1 MATYLQG
8 VTDYIPQIQPFR
20 PDYNFL
26 GNVLQTRQTKYDA
39 SKKQIS
45 ELYGSLLNGPLSK
58 ETNIKRR
65 DEFFKVIDND
75 IKRISGLDLSL
86 QQNVDQA
93 QNVFKGFYDDK
104 YLVSDMVKTKNHM
117 NELEKGE
124 NSKYCYDQD
133 KCGGTYNE
141 TSMRK
146 LQYKMEE
153 FKATSDDEALN
164 FDMGSYDAYY
174 NWQKDAAKNLKDQGM
189 TVTQDSESGH
199 YIVRDKNGKLVEN
212 ALYNMFDQI
221 YSSDPRVAANYDT
234 KAYVFRKDSVR
245 GLMPQ
250 YNNDEKAAEKAFIE
264 QNMNNGIKALNKDLT
279 IVNNNHNQLKGR
291 QIELERKQGALTNR
305 EKQEL
310 ELIKQRR
317 EEVGVT
323 RDNIQSKLNN
333 IQTSMDT
340 GDMRSLINKFDQ
352 SNSAA
357 FQHEDLSKMAKIM
370 SMQGA
375 EHTIVKETAAYDLAL
390 KKNLEKYKSDLNIFE
405 KVIQNNLDKD
415 KELYK
420 SQVEAGKNGATG
432 TSSSNSTTEI
442 FPGAVGSNVALNLV
456 DHPEGV
462 YMLQAVENSDPYK
475 KANEGSVDL
484 LYTTFKAAKKAALAD
499 PTTGAG
505 AIDYLDKTYGKGKWQ
520 NMDTAEQVKAV
531 VKNQPLVYLKR
542 AQNYIKDNP
551 NTSWGKDVLKTNSV
565 ALAQV
570 DIDTAAGLAQL
581 TNFKK
586 GIKTTAEKVA
596 NSGDPDLALA
606 KHLVNQ
612 YGVLDHDDKPNAKF
626 ISEFL
631 KTRPNGSKGD
641 IEDAFQKAK
650 SQFLYEYNRQ
660 PKIGF
665 DQMID
670 ITKNE
675 GSGMKSSNSLLFN
688 KVDAAQN
695 SDINK
700 QISSTLSQAFANP
713 GKYKALIGGLD
724 AENYTSNEESDPGAD
739 AFFRQ
744 FLMDINNASS
754 KDAKRPMYSV
764 VVNGTAADDAT
775 QSGFTIRPSQAYI
788 QEYMTKNE
796 KNPGLVSPDILTK
809 GISLFYDNT
818 TIKTDI
824 TKALKVK
831 PIEKILLEKGSY
843 TVNNFLDTSGR
854 IEVDYDADTKLTTIQ
869 PYYISHDGD
878 KILNLKGNAYIVDD
892 IKAVDETVNI
902 YINGLANGQKTN
914 DLVDER
920 QRLINQSKNK

>member
-199 YIVRDKNGKLVEN
+199 YIVRDKNGVLVEN

-221 YSSDPRVAANYDT
+221 YSNDPRVANNYDT

-250 YNNDEKAAEKAFIE
+250 YNNDEKAAEKVFIE
-264 QNMNNGIKALNKDLT
+264 QNMNKGIKALNKDLT

-291 QIELERKQGALTNR
+291 QIELERKKGALTSR

-310 ELIKQRR
+310 EVIKQRR
-317 EEVGVT
+317 EAATVT
-323 RDNIQSKLNN
+323 RDNLQSRLTS
-333 IQTSMDT
+333 IQTNMDS

-405 KVIQNNLDKD
+405 KVIQSNID
-415 KELYK
+415 KELEKYK
-420 SQVEAGKNGATG
+420 KDLDKTAANEQA
-432 TSSSNSTTEI
+432 NSTTEL
-442 FPGAVGSNVALNLV
+442 FPGAVGSNVPLNLTE
-456 DHPEGV
+456 HPEGV
-462 YMLQAVENSDPYK
+462 YILQAAESSDVFK
-475 KANEGSVDL
+475 KANDGSMNL

-520 NMDTAEQVKAV
+520 TMETAEQVKAAI
-531 VKNQPLVYLKR
+531 KDQPLQSLKKT
-542 AQNYIKDNP
+542 QTYIKDNP
-551 NTSWGKDVLKTNSV
+551 NTSWGKEVLKSNSV

-570 DIDTAAGLAQL
+570 NIDAAAGVAQL
-581 TNFKK
+581 NNFKK

-596 NSGDPDLALA
+596 NSVDPDFKLA
-606 KHLVNQ
+606 KYLVNE

-626 ISEFL
+626 ITEFL

-650 SQFLYEYNRQ
+650 SQFLYHYNRQ

-688 KVDAAQN
+688 RVDASQN
-695 SDINK
+695 PDINK
-700 QISSTLSQAFANP
+700 QISNTLSQAFANP

-724 AENYTSNEESDPGAD
+724 AENYASSKDSDPGAD

-744 FLMDINNASS
+744 FLIDMNKADK
-754 KDAKRPMYSV
+754 KDAKRPIYSV
-764 VVNGTAADDAT
+764 VVNGTAADDLT

-788 QEYMTKNE
+788 QDYMTKNE
-796 KNPGLVSPDILTK
+796 KDPGLVSPDILTR
-809 GISLFYDNT
+809 GISLFYDNS

-824 TKALKVK
+824 TSKLKVNAM
-831 PIEKILLEKGSY
+831 EKILLEKGSY
-843 TVNNFLDTSGR
+843 TVNNFSETSGR
-854 IEVDYDADTKLTTIQ
+854 IEIEYDPDTKLTTIQ

-878 KILNLKGNAYIVDD
+878 KIIDLKGNPYIVDD

-902 YINGLANGQKTN
+902 YINGLANGQRTN

>member
-26 GNVLQTRQTKYDA
+26 GNVLETRQTKYDS

-141 TSMRK
+141 LSMKK

-153 FKATSDDEALN
+153 FKATSDDEGLN

-291 QIELERKQGALTNR
+291 QVELERKQGALTNR

-317 EEVGVT
+317 EEAGLT
-323 RDNIQSKLNN
+323 RDNIQSKLNS

-357 FQHEDLSKMAKIM
+357 FQHEDLNKMAKIM

-375 EHTIVKETAAYDLAL
+375 EHTIVKETAAYEHALAKDLA
-390 KKNLEKYKSDLNIFE
+390 KYNSDLNIFE

-420 SQVEAGKNGATG
+420 NQVEKGTVTTPGAPAA
-432 TSSSNSTTEI
+432 NATTEI

-462 YMLQAVENSDPYK
+462 YMLQAVESSNVFE
-475 KANEGSVDL
+475 KANSGSVDL
-484 LYTTFKAAKKAALAD
+484 LYKTFGAAKKAAKD
-499 PTTGAG
+499 PITGAG

-520 NMDTAEQVKAV
+520 NMDTAEQVKSF
-531 VKNQPLVYLKR
+531 VKNAPMVYLKKTE
-542 AQNYIKDNP
+542 NYIKDNP
-551 NTSWGKDVLKTNSV
+551 NTSWGKEVLKSNSI

-570 DIDTAAGLAQL
+570 DIDRNAGLAQL
-581 TNFKK
+581 ENFKK

-596 NSGDPDLALA
+596 NSADPDLALA
-606 KHLVNQ
+606 KHLLNKN
-612 YGVLDHDDKPNAKF
+612 GILDYDDKPNAAF
-626 ISEFL
+626 ITAYR
-631 KTRPNGSKGD
+631 KTRPSASMGA
-641 IEDAFQKAK
+641 IEDAFAK
-650 SQFLYEYNRQ
+650 VKGQFLYTYNRQ
-660 PKIGF
+660 PNVGF

-670 ITKNE
+670 ISKNE
-675 GSGMKSSNSLLFN
+675 GSGMKSSNSLLKN
-688 KVDAAQN
+688 RVDSAEN

-724 AENYTSNEESDPGAD
+724 AENYASSDESDPGAD

-744 FLMDINNASS
+744 FLMDMNNASS
-754 KDAKRPMYSV
+754 KDAKRPIYSV
-764 VVNGTAADDAT
+764 VVNGTAADDLT

-809 GISLFYDNT
+809 GVSLFYDNT
-818 TIKTDI
+818 AIKTDI
-824 TKALKVK
+824 TKALKVN
-831 PIEKILLEKGSY
+831 PVEKILLQKGSY
-843 TVNNFLDTSGR
+843 TVNNFLETSGR

-878 KILNLKGNAYIVDD
+878 KILNLKGTPYVVDD
-892 IKAVDETVNI
+892 IKSVDESLNM
-902 YINGLANGQKTN
+902 YINLLAQGQQNN
-914 DLVDER
+914 DLVDEK

>member
-1 MATYLQG
+1 MSTYIQG
-8 VTDYIPQIQPFR
+8 STDYIPQIQPFR

-141 TSMRK
+141 SSMRK

-153 FKATSDDEALN
+153 FKATSDDEGLN

-174 NWQKDAAKNLKDQGM
+174 NWQKDAVKNLKDQGM

-221 YSSDPRVAANYDT
+221 YSSDSRVAANYDT

-317 EEVGVT
+317 EEATVT
-323 RDNIQSKLNN
+323 RDNLQSKLNN

-405 KVIQNNLDKD
+405 KVIQSNID
-415 KELYK
+415 KELEKYK
-420 SQVEAGKNGATG
+420 KDLDKTAANEQA
-432 TSSSNSTTEI
+432 NSTTEI
-442 FPGAVGSNVALNLV
+442 FPGAVGSNVPLNLT

-462 YMLQAVENSDPYK
+462 YILQAAESSKVLEKSD
-475 KANEGSVDL
+475 AGSTDL
-484 LYTTFKAAKKAALAD
+484 LYKTFIAAKKAALAD

-520 NMDTAEQVKAV
+520 NMDTAEQVKTV
-531 VKNQPLVYLKR
+531 VKNQPYIYLKK
-542 AQNYIKDNP
+542 AQDYIKDNP
-551 NTSWGKDVLKTNSV
+551 NTSWGKDVLKSNSV
-565 ALAQV
+565 SLAK
-570 DIDTAAGLAQL
+570 IEINRAAGFAQL
-581 TNFKK
+581 ENFKK

-596 NSGDPDLALA
+596 NSGDPDLALT
-606 KHLVNQ
+606 KHIVNQ

-641 IEDAFQKAK
+641 IQNAFEKAK
-650 SQFLYEYNRQ
+650 SNFLYEYNRQ
-660 PKIGF
+660 PNIGF

-670 ITKNE
+670 ISKNE
-675 GSGMKSSNSLLFN
+675 GSGTKSSNSLLFN
-688 KVDAAQN
+688 RVDAAQN
-695 SDINK
+695 PDINK
-700 QISSTLSQAFANP
+700 QISNTLSQAFANP
-713 GKYKALIGGLD
+713 GKYKALLGALD
-724 AENYTSNEESDPGAD
+724 AENYASSDESDPGAD

-744 FLMDINNASS
+744 FLMDINKADK
-754 KDAKRPMYSV
+754 KDDKRPIYSV
-764 VVNGTAADDAT
+764 VVNGTAADDLT

-788 QEYMTKNE
+788 QDYMTKNE
-796 KNPGLVSPDILTK
+796 KDPGLVTPDILTR
-809 GISLFYDNT
+809 GISLFYDNS

-824 TKALKVK
+824 TSKLKVDAM
-831 PIEKILLEKGSY
+831 EKILLQKGSY
-843 TVNNFLDTSGR
+843 TINNFANTSGK
-854 IEVDYDADTKLTTIQ
+854 IEIDYDNDTKLTTIQ
-869 PYYISHDGD
+869 PYYISHNDD
-878 KILNLKGNAYIVDD
+878 KILNLKGTPYIIDD
-892 IKAVDETVNI
+892 IKAVDESLNR
-902 YINGLANGQKTN
+902 YISLLSMGQQNN
-914 DLVDER
+914 DLNDEK

>member
-26 GNVLQTRQTKYDA
+26 GNVLETRQTKYDA

-141 TSMRK
+141 LSMKK

-153 FKATSDDEALN
+153 FKSTSDDEGLN

-199 YIVRDKNGKLVEN
+199 YVVRDKNGKLVEN

-291 QIELERKQGALTNR
+291 QVELERKQGALTNR

-317 EEVGVT
+317 EEAGLT
-323 RDNIQSKLNN
+323 RDNIQSKLNS

-375 EHTIVKETAAYDLAL
+375 EHTIVKETAAYEHALAKDLA
-390 KKNLEKYKSDLNIFE
+390 KYNSDLNIFE

-420 SQVEAGKNGATG
+420 NQVEKGTVTTPGAPAA
-432 TSSSNSTTEI
+432 NATTEI

-462 YMLQAVENSDPYK
+462 YMLQAVESSNVFE
-475 KANEGSVDL
+475 KANNGSVDL
-484 LYTTFKAAKKAALAD
+484 LYKTFGAAKKAAKD
-499 PTTGAG
+499 PVTGAG

-520 NMDTAEQVKAV
+520 NMDTAEQVKSF
-531 VKNQPLVYLKR
+531 VKNAPMVYLKKTE
-542 AQNYIKDNP
+542 NYIKDNP
-551 NTSWGKDVLKTNSV
+551 NTSWGKEVLKSNSI

-570 DIDTAAGLAQL
+570 DIDRNAGLAQL
-581 TNFKK
+581 ENFKK

-596 NSGDPDLALA
+596 NSADPDLALA
-606 KHLVNQ
+606 KHLINKN
-612 YGVLDHDDKPNAKF
+612 GILDYDDKPNAAF
-626 ISEFL
+626 ITAYR
-631 KTRPNGSKGD
+631 KTRPSASMGA
-641 IEDAFQKAK
+641 IEDAFAK
-650 SQFLYEYNRQ
+650 VKGQFLYTYNRQ
-660 PKIGF
+660 PNVGF

-670 ITKNE
+670 ISKNE
-675 GSGMKSSNSLLFN
+675 GSGMKSSNSLLKN
-688 KVDAAQN
+688 RVDSAEN

-724 AENYTSNEESDPGAD
+724 AENYASSDESDPGAD

-744 FLMDINNASS
+744 FLMDMNNASS
-754 KDAKRPMYSV
+754 KDAKRPIYSV
-764 VVNGTAADDAT
+764 VVNGTAADDLT
-775 QSGFTIRPSQAYI
+775 KSGFTIRPSQAYI

-818 TIKTDI
+818 AIKTDI
-824 TKALKVK
+824 TKALKVN
-831 PIEKILLEKGSY
+831 PVEKILLQKGSY
-843 TVNNFLDTSGR
+843 TVNNFLETSGR

-878 KILNLKGNAYIVDD
+878 KVLNLKGTPYVVDD
-892 IKAVDETVNI
+892 IKSVDESLNM
-902 YINGLANGQKTN
+902 YINLLAQGQQNN

>member
-26 GNVLQTRQTKYDA
+26 GNVLQTRQGKYDA

-45 ELYGSLLNGPLSK
+45 ELYGSLLNSPLSRD
-58 ETNIKRR
+58 TNIKRR

-141 TSMRK
+141 LSMKK

-153 FKATSDDEALN
+153 FKSASDDEALN

-221 YSSDPRVAANYDT
+221 YSSDPRVASNYDT

-264 QNMNNGIKALNKDLT
+264 QNMNTGIKALNKDLT
-279 IVNNNHNQLKGR
+279 IVNNNYNQLKGR
-291 QIELERKQGALTNR
+291 QVELERKQGALTNR

-317 EEVGVT
+317 EEATST
-323 RDNIQSKLNN
+323 RDNLQSRLTS
-333 IQTSMDT
+333 IQTSINS
-340 GDMRSLINKFDQ
+340 GDMRSLINKLDQ

-375 EHTIVKETAAYDLAL
+375 EHTIVKETAAYEHALAKDLA
-390 KKNLEKYKSDLNIFE
+390 KYNSDLNVFE

-415 KELYK
+415 KELFK
-420 SQVEAGKNGATG
+420 SQVEKGTVPTPGAPAA
-432 TSSSNSTTEI
+432 NATTEI
-442 FPGAVGSNVALNLV
+442 FPGAVGSNVPLNLIE
-456 DHPEGV
+456 HPEGV
-462 YMLQAVENSDPYK
+462 YMLQAVESSNVFK
-475 KANEGSVDL
+475 KADDASVDL
-484 LYTTFKAAKKAALAD
+484 LYKTFGAAKKAAAD
-499 PTTGAG
+499 PVTGAG
-505 AIDYLDKTYGKGKWQ
+505 AVDYLDKTYGKGKWQ
-520 NMDTAEQVKAV
+520 NINTAEQVKAF
-531 VKNQPLVYLKR
+531 VKNAPMVYLKK
-542 AQNYIKDNP
+542 AENYIKDNP
-551 NTSWGKDVLKTNSV
+551 NTSWGKEVLKNNSV
-565 ALAQV
+565 ALAQI
-570 DIDTAAGLAQL
+570 DIDRNAGLAQL
-581 TNFKK
+581 DNFKK
-586 GIKTTAEKVA
+586 GIKTVIEKVS
-596 NSGDPDLALA
+596 NSADPDLVLA
-606 KHLVNQ
+606 KHLVNKN
-612 YGVLDHDDKPNAKF
+612 GVLDYEDKPNAAF
-626 ISEFL
+626 ITAYR
-631 KTRPNGSKGD
+631 KTRPSASMGA
-641 IEDAFQKAK
+641 IEDAFEKVK
-650 SQFLYEYNRQ
+650 GQFLYTYNRE

-670 ITKNE
+670 ISKNE
-675 GSGMKSSNSLLFN
+675 GSGMKSSNSLLQN
-688 KVDAAQN
+688 RVDSAEN

-724 AENYTSNEESDPGAD
+724 AENYTSNDESDPGAD
-739 AFFRQ
+739 AFLRQ
-744 FLMDINNASS
+744 FLMDMNNASS
-754 KDAKRPMYSV
+754 KDAKRPIYSV
-764 VVNGTAADDAT
+764 VVNGIAADDLN

-809 GISLFYDNT
+809 GVSLFYDNT
-818 TIKTDI
+818 AIKTDI
-824 TKALKVK
+824 TSKLKVN
-831 PIEKILLEKGSY
+831 PIEKILLQKGSY
-843 TVNNFLDTSGR
+843 TVNNFLETSGR
-854 IEVDYDADTKLTTIQ
+854 IEVDYDPDTKLTTIQ

-878 KILNLKGNAYIVDD
+878 KIIPLKGNPYIVDD
-892 IKAVDETVNI
+892 IKSVDETVNI
-902 YINGLANGQKTN
+902 YINGLAKGQQNN

>member
-199 YIVRDKNGKLVEN
+199 YIVRDKNGVLVEN

-221 YSSDPRVAANYDT
+221 YSNDPRVAANYDT

-250 YNNDEKAAEKAFIE
+250 YNNDEKAAERAFIE
-264 QNMNNGIKALNKDLT
+264 KNMNNGIKALNKDLT
-279 IVNNNHNQLKGR
+279 IVNNNYNQLKGR
-291 QIELERKQGALTNR
+291 QIELERKKGALTSR

-310 ELIKQRR
+310 EVIKQRR
-317 EEVGVT
+317 EAATVT
-323 RDNIQSKLNN
+323 RDNLQSRLTS
-333 IQTSMDT
+333 IQTNMDS

-405 KVIQNNLDKD
+405 KVIQSNID
-415 KELYK
+415 KELEKYK
-420 SQVEAGKNGATG
+420 KDLDKTAANEQT
-432 TSSSNSTTEI
+432 NSTTEL
-442 FPGAVGSNVALNLV
+442 FPGAVGSNVPLNLV

-462 YMLQAVENSDPYK
+462 YMLQAAESSDVFK
-475 KANEGSVDL
+475 KANDGSIDL

-520 NMDTAEQVKAV
+520 TIETAEQVKAFI
-531 VKNQPLVYLKR
+531 KDQPLLSLKKT
-542 AQNYIKDNP
+542 QTYIKDNP
-551 NTSWGKDVLKTNSV
+551 NTSWGKDVLKSNSV
-565 ALAQV
+565 ALAQ
-570 DIDTAAGLAQL
+570 INIEAAAGLAQL
-581 TNFKK
+581 NNFKK

-596 NSGDPDLALA
+596 NSADPDFRLA
-606 KHLVNQ
+606 KYLVNE

-626 ISEFL
+626 ITEFL

-641 IEDAFQKAK
+641 IENAFQKAK
-650 SQFLYEYNRQ
+650 SQFLYDYNRQ
-660 PKIGF
+660 PNIGF

-675 GSGMKSSNSLLFN
+675 GSGTKSSNSLLFN
-688 KVDAAQN
+688 RVDAAQN
-695 SDINK
+695 PDINK
-700 QISSTLSQAFANP
+700 QISNTLSQAFANP
-713 GKYKALIGGLD
+713 GKYKTLIGGLD
-724 AENYTSNEESDPGAD
+724 AENYASNKDSDPGAD

-744 FLMDINNASS
+744 FLIDMNNADK
-754 KDAKRPMYSV
+754 KDTKRPIYSV
-764 VVNGTAADDAT
+764 VVNGTAADDLT

-796 KNPGLVSPDILTK
+796 KDPGLVSPDILTR

-824 TKALKVK
+824 TKALKVQ

-843 TVNNFLDTSGR
+843 TVNNFSETSGR
-854 IEVDYDADTKLTTIQ
+854 IEVNYDPDTKSTIIQ

-878 KILNLKGNAYIVDD
+878 KIIDLKGNPYIVDD

-902 YINGLANGQKTN
+902 YINGLANGQRTN